1 MGVVLPLRRAA
12 VVRLCVLVSAVFAV
26 ALAAMFPGLAAAS
39 TRYAPAPGT
48 QPTVDTIT
56 GSSSVNAPWN
66 TSQGITSFNSLPI
79 SAYGDL
85 LPTFSFAGQTS
96 SSTPVSNGGSTT
108 EPNVAVYPSQ
118 SGDEPFV
125 SGFAG
130 SPGPLSGYCGASYSD
145 SWDTATPGSDPNE
158 TEAPVSQP
166 AGETLPFSPY
176 YFPYV
181 VRDSDGSLTG
191 YFDWRPKDAD
201 EAIVVAKSTDDGQTW
216 VVEGEALEQNPGY
229 CPSADTNDDGEG
241 HPYVAALGS
250 SSYLY
255 TLQRAVGDYPGS
267 DLDAMPV
274 DPSSSDPLSGL
285 QSSTSV
291 GVDPN
296 TFATASTPLSAT
308 SGTDIPVS
316 TLGGDS
322 DNGGS
327 TSETDSGGNT
337 LTVPDPSALP
347 TGAAQYEDLTQGTAG
362 EQPPVIACAGTS
374 GSNGDAPELI
384 GCTSAAAIT
393 VGANDDLVEV
403 IGTAAAM
410 VTDSN
415 GAAATSV
422 PYGPQNEADT
432 LGTDITL
439 NATSTNTNT
448 LTYLLNANAP
458 NRYYI
463 NGETVY
469 CTQANAEPTTK
480 IETCTTIDPS
490 GVGVT
495 TGSASTGTP
504 VIADPVIPSAGPD
517 YAGGPVSQTNGLISP
532 DGIIGPLPSSANSAW
547 GEPSSGDVVLYT
559 EKIANYFVEGG
570 INGTASAGES
580 STYSNFK
587 TLSKTPPLTLSNPQT
602 GSSSTLETGYVN
614 TPGSTPTN
622 YNISPFPTE
631 SQQLPS
637 SGSFNVYVGA
647 ETNTGGAELDTLT
660 CTGWDVNTHINDLY
674 NPNLRT
680 IDLLGCT
687 GGPSTD
693 VLNAGH
699 QGNWV
704 AGPGAA
710 IEAANSNGVSVLQ
723 QIGEGKA
730 ITSKNAQ
737 KLFGNNEDYEVVRAA
752 YTTDGLSFIDL
763 GAISGSTSGAPQVGS
778 TSGAGSDSGSYTDIS
793 NPYQQDAPAGGT
805 TATLDPGNQQGA
817 SPTSLPAGSTDAVEL
832 RWPGARG
839 TIVMNADGSIGL
851 FLSGSWASDGDSDAF
866 NQIFYTQSSDG
877 GMTWSVPTVVL
888 STDYTFSASIA
899 QDEALAGGSFPPLDV
914 SAYYEGR
921 AYDPT
926 VVQNPNGTATLVFA
940 GYRVP
945 NPVKAAGTPL
955 GINPTASASTSLY
968 CEGVTT
974 TSTSSSSGC
983 VDGTTP
989 AVTETDPA
997 LYRNILTET
1006 LNSSTSPAVGTS
1018 SSLSTSGSPVYDNAQ
1033 VTYTDTV
1040 TVPSPGTGTP
1050 TGSVDFDDDGNPISG
1065 CQNVV
1070 LSDTSPDT
1078 ATCMTTP
1085 ADGTQSITATYSGD
1099 SNYATS
1105 SASTIEQVN
1114 PPLPPMATI
1123 SLPNSGGTYTV
1134 GQIVPTVFS
1143 CTEGTGGPGITSCE
1157 DSNGSMSGSG
1167 DLNTSTIGAGQTYT
1181 VTATSGDG
1189 QTATASI
1196 TFTVQGPTTLTAA
1209 PQIVFF
1215 TPPTGVGLNHVSAT
1229 LTSDG
1234 SPVEG
1239 VNITFAAGALHL
1251 CTAQTNAQ
1259 GVASCTPTLL
1269 GEIVVLISNHYS
1281 ASFAGNSQ
1289 YVSSTAST
1297 NAIEL
1302 GSPPKAPRRL
1312 SAGSRNGAVA
1322 GRATLTRD
1330 GHQSATLSLR
1340 EVGGTERFS
1349 LHEDRRLKAGRYVLK
1364 VTLGEGTHVSRTV
1377 TLPPSRIYA
1386 TNFRRGTL
1394 GRALV
1399 GSR

>member
-1 MGVVLPLRRAA
+1 MT
-12 VVRLCVLVSAVFAV
+12 F
-26 ALAAMFPGLAAAS
+26 ALAATFPGFASAS
-39 TRYAPAPGT
+39 TSYAPAPGT
-48 QPTVDTIT
+48 QPTVDTIAA
-56 GSSSVNAPWN
+56 GSSVDAPWN

-79 SAYGDL
+79 SPYGDL

-96 SSTPVSNGGSTT
+96 SSTPASNGGSTT

-118 SGDEPFV
+118 LGDEPFT

-130 SPGPLSGYCGASYSD
+130 SPGPLSGYCGTAYSD
-145 SWDTATPGSDPNE
+145 SWDTATPGTDPNE
-158 TEAPVSQP
+158 AEAPVSQP
-166 AGETLPFSPY
+166 AGEALPFSPY

-181 VRDSDGSLTG
+181 VRNSDGSLTG

-201 EAIVVAKSTDDGQTW
+201 EAIVVAKSTDGGQTW
-216 VVEGEALEQNPGY
+216 TVEGEALEQNSGY

-241 HPYVAALGS
+241 HPYVAELGS
-250 SSYLY
+250 TSYLY

-267 DLDAMPV
+267 DLDAIPV
-274 DPSSSDPLSGL
+274 DPSASDPLSGV
-285 QSSTSV
+285 QSATSV

-296 TFATASTPLSAT
+296 TFAAASTPLTAIGGT
-308 SGTDIPVS
+308 SIPVS
-316 TLGGDS
+316 TLGGDTA
-322 DNGGS
+322 NGDS
-327 TSETDSGGNT
+327 TSETDSNGT
-337 LTVPDPSALP
+337 ALTVPDPSALP
-347 TGAAQYEDLTQGTAG
+347 TGPAQYEDLTQSTAG
-362 EQPPVIACAGTS
+362 EQPPVISCTGTT
-374 GSNGDAPELI
+374 GSNGSSPELT
-384 GCTSAAAIT
+384 GCTSADSIT
-393 VGANDDLVEV
+393 VGADDDLVEV

-415 GAAATSV
+415 SAPATSV
-422 PYGPQNEADT
+422 PYGPQSEADT

-480 IETCTTIDPS
+480 IETCTTTDPS

-495 TGSASTGTP
+495 TGSSSTGTP

-517 YAGGPVSQTNGLISP
+517 YTGGQVNQTNGLISP

-547 GEPSSGDVVLYT
+547 GEPSAGDVVLYT

-570 INGTASAGES
+570 INGTAGAGES
-580 STYSNFK
+580 STYSNYK
-587 TLSKTPPLTLSNPQT
+587 TLSKTPPYTLSGTQT

-614 TPGSTPTN
+614 TPGPTATN

-631 SQQLPS
+631 SEQLPN

-647 ETNTGGAELDTLT
+647 ETNTGAAELDTLT
-660 CTGWDVNTHINDLY
+660 CNGWDVNTHITDLY
-674 NPNLRT
+674 NPNLHT

-710 IEAANSNGVSVLQ
+710 IETVNGNGVSVLQ

-730 ITSKNAQ
+730 LTPKNAQ

-752 YTTDGLSFIDL
+752 YTTDGLSFTDL
-763 GAISGSTSGAPQVGS
+763 GAISGSTSGTPLVGS
-778 TSGAGSDSGSYTDIS
+778 TSSAGSDSGSYTDIS

-805 TATLDPGNQQGA
+805 TASLDASNPQGD
-817 SPTSLPAGSTDAVEL
+817 SPTSLAVGSADAVEL

-839 TIVMNADGSIGL
+839 TIVTNPDGSIGL

-866 NQIFYTQSSDG
+866 NQIFYTESSDG
-877 GMTWSVPTVVL
+877 GVTWSVPTVVL

-899 QDEALAGGSFPPLDV
+899 EDEALAAGSSTALGV

-926 VVQNPNGTATLVFA
+926 VVQNPDGTATLVFA

-955 GINPTASASTSLY
+955 GINPTASTSASLY
-968 CEGVTT
+968 CEGITT
-974 TSTSSSSGC
+974 TSSSTSSGC
-983 VDGTTP
+983 ADGTTP

-1006 LNSSTSPAVGTS
+1006 LDSSSSPAVGTT
-1018 SSLSTSGSPVYDNAQ
+1018 SSLATSASPVYDNSQ

-1040 TVPSPGTGTP
+1040 TVTSPGTGTP
-1050 TGSVDFDDDGNPISG
+1050 TGTVDFDDDGNPISG
-1065 CQNVV
+1065 CQNVA
-1070 LSDTSPDT
+1070 LSDASPDT
-1078 ATCMTTP
+1078 AACLTTP
-1085 ADGTQSITATYSGD
+1085 ADGTRSITATYSGD

-1105 SASTIEQVN
+1105 NANLSEQVN
-1114 PPLPPMATI
+1114 PPLPPTATI
-1123 SLPNSGGTYTV
+1123 ALPSSGGTYTF
-1134 GQIVPTVFS
+1134 GQVVPTLFS
-1143 CTEGTGGPGITSCE
+1143 CTDGTGGPGITSCE
-1157 DSNGSMSGSG
+1157 DSNGSTSGSG

-1189 QTATASI
+1189 QTAAASI
-1196 TFTVQGPTTLTAA
+1196 TYTVQAAPTTLTAA
-1209 PQIVFF
+1209 PQVVFF
-1215 TPPTGVGLNHVSAT
+1215 PPPTGVGLTHLSAT

-1234 SPVEG
+1234 SPVQG
-1239 VNITFAAGALHL
+1239 MKITFADGALHL
-1251 CTAQTNAQ
+1251 CTAQTNTL
-1259 GVASCTPTLL
+1259 GVASCAPSLL
-1269 GEIVVLISNHYS
+1269 GEIVVLLTNEYS

-1289 YVSSTAST
+1289 YLSSTAST
-1297 NAIEL
+1297 DAIEL
-1302 GSPPKAPRRL
+1302 GSVPKESRRL
-1312 SAGSRNGAVA
+1312 SAGSRNDALT
-1322 GRATLTRD
+1322 GRATLNRD
-1330 GHQSATLSLR
+1330 DRPYATLALR
-1340 EVGGTERFS
+1340 EVRGDERFS
-1349 LHEDRRLKAGRYVLK
+1349 LHEDRRLKPGRYVLK
-1364 VTLGEGTHVSRTV
+1364 LTLGDGMHVSRAVTLG
-1377 TLPPSRIYA
+1377 
-1386 TNFRRGTL
+1386 
-1394 GRALV
+1394 
-1399 GSR
+1399 

>member
-1 MGVVLPLRRAA
+1 MPPRPA
-12 VVRLCVLVSAVFAV
+12 VARLCALVSAFFTVV
-26 ALAAMFPGLAAAS
+26 LAAMFPGFAAAS
-39 TRYAPAPGT
+39 TSYAPAPGT
-48 QPTVDTIT
+48 QPALDTIS

-85 LPTFSFAGQTS
+85 LPTFSFAGQAT
-96 SSTPVSNGGSTT
+96 SSTPASNGGSTT

-118 SGDEPFV
+118 SGDEPFA

-145 SWDTATPGSDPNE
+145 SWDTTTPGTDPNE
-158 TEAPVSQP
+158 TETPVSQP

-181 VRDSDGSLTG
+181 VRNSDGSLTG

-201 EAIVVAKSTDDGQTW
+201 EAIVVAKSTDGGQTW
-216 VVEGEALEQNPGY
+216 TVEGEALEQNPGY

-241 HPYVAALGS
+241 HPYVATLGS
-250 SSYLY
+250 TSYLY

-274 DPSSSDPLSGL
+274 DPAASDPLSGL
-285 QSSTSV
+285 QSATSV

-296 TFATASTPLSAT
+296 TFATASTPPLPT
-308 SGTDIPVS
+308 TGGINIPVS
-316 TLGGDS
+316 TLGGDTA
-322 DNGGS
+322 NGNS
-327 TSETDSGGNT
+327 TSETDSNGNT
-337 LTVPDPSALP
+337 LSVPDPSALP
-347 TGAAQYEDLTQGTAG
+347 SGAVQYEDLTQSTAG

-374 GSNGDAPELI
+374 GSNGDAPELT
-384 GCTSAAAIT
+384 GCTNPAGIT
-393 VGANDDLVEV
+393 VGADDDLVEV
-403 IGTAAAM
+403 IGTAAKM
-410 VTDSN
+410 VTDSTN
-415 GAAATSV
+415 APATSI

-439 NATSTNTNT
+439 NATSTNSNT

-458 NRYYI
+458 DRYYV

-480 IETCTTIDPS
+480 IETCTTTDPS

-495 TGSASTGTP
+495 TGNASTGTP
-504 VIADPVIPSAGPD
+504 VIADPVIPSAGPN
-517 YAGGPVSQTNGLISP
+517 YSGGPVAQTNGLISP
-532 DGIIGPLPSSANSAW
+532 DGIIGPLPSSANAAW
-547 GEPSSGDVVLYT
+547 SEPTAGNVVLYT
-559 EKIANYFVEGG
+559 EKIANYFIEGG
-570 INGTASAGES
+570 INGTASAAES
-580 STYSNFK
+580 STYSNYK
-587 TLSKTPPLTLSNPQT
+587 TLSATVPYTLSGPQT

-614 TPGSTPTN
+614 TPGSTAID

-631 SQQLPS
+631 SEQLPS

-647 ETNTGGAELDTLT
+647 EPNSGGAELDTLT

-674 NPNLRT
+674 NPNLHT

-710 IEAANSNGVSVLQ
+710 IETDNSNGVSVLQ

-737 KLFGNNEDYEVVRAA
+737 KLFGNNEDYEVVRVA
-752 YTTDGLSFIDL
+752 YTTDGLSFADL
-763 GAISGSTSGAPQVGS
+763 GAISGSTSGSPAVGS
-778 TSGAGSDSGSYTDIS
+778 TSSAGSDSGSYTDIS
-793 NPYQQDAPAGGT
+793 NPYQQDVPAGGA
-805 TATLDPGNQQGA
+805 TATLDPSNPQGD
-817 SPTSLPAGSTDAVEL
+817 SPTSLADGSADAVEL

-839 TIVMNADGSIGL
+839 TIVTNPDGSIGL

-866 NQIFYTQSSDG
+866 NQIFYTESSDG
-877 GMTWSVPTVVL
+877 GNTWSVPTVVL

-899 QDEALAGGSFPPLDV
+899 QDEALAGGSLPQLGV

-926 VVQNPNGTATLVFA
+926 VVQNPDGTATLVFA

-955 GINPTASASTSLY
+955 GIDPTASTSTSLY
-968 CEGVTT
+968 CEGITT
-974 TSTSSSSGC
+974 TSSSTSSGC
-983 VDGTTP
+983 ADGSTP
-989 AVTETDPA
+989 VVTETDPA

-1006 LNSSTSPAVGTS
+1006 LSSSSSPAVGTS
-1018 SSLSTSGSPVYDNAQ
+1018 SSLATSASPVYDNTQ

-1050 TGSVDFDDDGNPISG
+1050 TGTVDFDDDGNPISG
-1065 CQNVV
+1065 CQN
-1070 LSDTSPDT
+1070 LALGDASPDT
-1078 ATCMTTP
+1078 ATCLTTP
-1085 ADGTQSITATYSGD
+1085 ADGTRSITATYSGD

-1105 SASTIEQVN
+1105 NANLSEQVN
-1114 PPLPPMATI
+1114 PPLPPTATI
-1123 SLPNSGGTYTV
+1123 GLPSSGGTYTV
-1134 GQIVPTVFS
+1134 GQVVPTLFS

-1157 DSNGSMSGSG
+1157 DSNGSTSGSG
-1167 DLNTSTIGAGQTYT
+1167 YLNTSTIGAGQTYA

-1196 TFTVQGPTTLTAA
+1196 TYTVQAAPPAPTTLTAA
-1209 PQIVFF
+1209 PQLVFF
-1215 TPPTGVGLNHVSAT
+1215 PLPTGIGLTHLSAT

-1239 VNITFAAGALHL
+1239 MSISFAARSLHL

-1259 GVASCTPTLL
+1259 GVASCSPTLL
-1269 GEIVVLISNHYS
+1269 GEIVVLLTNHYS

-1289 YVSSTAST
+1289 YLSSTAST
-1297 NAIEL
+1297 AAIEL
-1302 GSPPKAPRRL
+1302 GSGPREPRLL
-1312 SAGSRNGAVA
+1312 SAGSRNGALA
-1322 GRATLTRD
+1322 GRRATLTRD
-1330 GHQSATLSLR
+1330 GRPYATLGLR
-1340 EVGGTERFS
+1340 EVRGAERFS
-1349 LHEDRRLKAGRYVLK
+1349 LHEVRRLKAGRYVLK
-1364 VTLGEGTHVSRTV
+1364 LTLGDGTHISRAVTLG
-1377 TLPPSRIYA
+1377 
-1386 TNFRRGTL
+1386 
-1394 GRALV
+1394 
-1399 GSR
+1399 

>member
-1 MGVVLPLRRAA
+1 MFPG
-12 VVRLCVLVSAVFAV
+12 FAV
-26 ALAAMFPGLAAAS
+26 AS
-39 TRYAPAPGT
+39 TSYAPASGA
-48 QPTVDTIT
+48 QPTLDTIS
-56 GSSSVNAPWN
+56 GGRSVDAPWN
-66 TSQGITSFNSLPI
+66 TSQGITSFNSLSI

-85 LPTFSFAGQTS
+85 LPTFSFAGQS
-96 SSTPVSNGGSTT
+96 LSSTPASNGGSMT

-125 SGFAG
+125 SGFVG

-145 SWDTATPGSDPNE
+145 SWDTATPGTDPNE
-158 TEAPVSQP
+158 SETPVSQP

-181 VRDSDGSLTG
+181 VRNTDGSLTG

-201 EAIVVAKSTDDGQTW
+201 EAILVAKSSDGGQTW
-216 VVEGEALEQNPGY
+216 TVEGEALEQNSGY

-250 SSYLY
+250 ISYLY

-274 DPSSSDPLSGL
+274 DPSASDPLSGV
-285 QSSTSV
+285 QPATSV

-296 TFATASTPLSAT
+296 TFATAPTPLTAT
-308 SGTDIPVS
+308 GGTSIPVS

-322 DNGGS
+322 ANGDS
-327 TSETDSGGNT
+327 TSEVDSSGNT

-362 EQPPVIACAGTS
+362 QQPPVIACTGTS
-374 GSNGDAPELI
+374 GSTGNSPALT
-384 GCTSAAAIT
+384 GCTSAAGIT

-403 IGTAAAM
+403 IGTAATM
-410 VTDSN
+410 VTDS
-415 GAAATSV
+415 GSAPATSI
-422 PYGPQNEADT
+422 PYGPQNEAGT

-458 NRYYI
+458 NRYYV

-469 CTQANAEPTTK
+469 CTQSNAEPTTK
-480 IETCTTIDPS
+480 IEICTTTDPG
-490 GVGVT
+490 GVSVT

-517 YAGGPVSQTNGLISP
+517 YTGGPVSQTNGLISP

-547 GEPSSGDVVLYT
+547 GQPSAGDVVLYT
-559 EKIANYFVEGG
+559 EKIANYFIEGG
-570 INGTASAGES
+570 VNGTAASAES
-580 STYSNFK
+580 SSYSNYK
-587 TLSKTPPLTLSNPQT
+587 TLSKTPPFTLSGAQT
-602 GSSSTLETGYVN
+602 GTSSTLATGFVN
-614 TPGSTPTN
+614 TPGSTATN
-622 YNISPFPTE
+622 YNISPFPTQSE
-631 SQQLPS
+631 QLPS

-660 CTGWDVNTHINDLY
+660 CMGWDVNTHINDLY
-674 NPNLRT
+674 NPNLHT

-710 IEAANSNGVSVLQ
+710 IETVNSNGVSVLQ

-730 ITSKNAQ
+730 VTSKNAQ
-737 KLFGNNEDYEVVRAA
+737 KLFSNNEDYEVVRAA
-752 YTTDGLSFIDL
+752 YTTDGLSFTDL
-763 GAISGSTSGAPQVGS
+763 GAISGATSGTPEVDS

-805 TATLDPGNQQGA
+805 TATLDPSSPQGD
-817 SPTSLPAGSTDAVEL
+817 SPTSLVEGSADTVEL

-839 TIVMNADGSIGL
+839 TIVTNPDGSIGL

-877 GMTWSVPTVVL
+877 GNTWSVPTIVL

-899 QDEALAGGSFPPLDV
+899 QDEALAGGSFPQLGV

-926 VVQNPNGTATLVFA
+926 VVQNPDGTATLVFA

-955 GINPTASASTSLY
+955 GINPTASTNTSLY
-968 CEGVTT
+968 CEGITT
-974 TSTSSSSGC
+974 TSTSGSSGC
-983 VDGTTP
+983 ADGTTP
-989 AVTETDPA
+989 VVTETDPA

-1006 LNSSTSPAVGTS
+1006 LDSSSSPTVTSA
-1018 SSLSTSGSPVYDNAQ
+1018 SSLSTSASPVYDNTQ
-1033 VTYTDTV
+1033 VTYTDTI
-1040 TVPSPGTGTP
+1040 TVPSPGTGIP
-1050 TGSVDFDDDGNPISG
+1050 TGTVDFADDGNPVGS
-1065 CQNVV
+1065 CQNVT
-1070 LSDTSPDT
+1070 LSDASPDT
-1078 ATCMTTP
+1078 ATCLTTP
-1085 ADGTQSITATYSGD
+1085 ADGTRSITATYSGD
-1099 SNYATS
+1099 NNYATS
-1105 SASTIEQVN
+1105 TANLSEQVN
-1114 PPLPPMATI
+1114 PPLPPTATI
-1123 SLPNSGGTYTV
+1123 SLPTSGGTYTV
-1134 GQIVPTVFS
+1134 GQVVPTLFS
-1143 CTEGTGGPGITSCE
+1143 CTDGAGGPGITSCE
-1157 DSNGSMSGSG
+1157 DGNGSTSGSG
-1167 DLNTSTIGAGQTYT
+1167 YLNTSTLGAGQTYT

-1189 QTATASI
+1189 QTAAASI
-1196 TFTVQGPTTLTAA
+1196 TYTVQAAAAAPTTLTAA
-1209 PQIVFF
+1209 PQVVFF
-1215 TPPTGVGLNHVSAT
+1215 PPPTGVGLRHLSAT

-1239 VNITFAAGALHL
+1239 MNITFADGALHL
-1251 CTAQTNAQ
+1251 CTAQTNPQ
-1259 GVASCTPTLL
+1259 GVASCSPTLL
-1269 GEIVVLISNHYS
+1269 GEVVVLLTNNYG
-1281 ASFAGNSQ
+1281 ASFAGNSE
-1289 YVSSTAST
+1289 YLSSTAST
-1297 NAIEL
+1297 AAIEL
-1302 GSPPKAPRRL
+1302 GSGQKEPRL
-1312 SAGSRNGAVA
+1312 LPAGSRSGTLA

-1330 GHQSATLSLR
+1330 GRPYATLSLR
-1340 EVGGTERFS
+1340 EVRGTERFRV
-1349 LHEDRRLKAGRYVLK
+1349 HEDRRLRPGRYLLK
-1364 VTLGEGTHVSRTV
+1364 LTLGDGTHVSRAV
-1377 TLPPSRIYA
+1377 TLR
-1386 TNFRRGTL
+1386 
-1394 GRALV
+1394 
-1399 GSR
+1399 

>member
-1 MGVVLPLRRAA
+1 M
-12 VVRLCVLVSAVFAV
+12 SAFLTV
-26 ALAAMFPGLAAAS
+26 ALAAIFPGFATAG
-39 TRYAPAPGT
+39 TTYAPAPGT
-48 QPTVDTIT
+48 QPTVDTIS

-85 LPTFSFAGQTS
+85 LPTFSFAGQTT
-96 SSTPVSNGGSTT
+96 SSTPASNGGSTT

-145 SWDTATPGSDPNE
+145 SWDIATPGTDPNE
-158 TEAPVSQP
+158 TETPVSQP
-166 AGETLPFSPY
+166 VGETLPFSPY

-181 VRDSDGSLTG
+181 VRNSDGSLTG

-201 EAIVVAKSTDDGQTW
+201 EAIVVARSIDGGQTW
-216 VVEGEALEQNPGY
+216 TVEGEALEQNPGY
-229 CPSADTNDDGEG
+229 CPSTDTNDDGEG
-241 HPYVAALGS
+241 HPYVATLGS
-250 SSYLY
+250 TSYLY

-274 DPSSSDPLSGL
+274 DPGASDPLSGV
-285 QSSTSV
+285 QPTTSV

-296 TFATASTPLSAT
+296 TFATSSTPLT
-308 SGTDIPVS
+308 TVGTDIPVS

-322 DNGGS
+322 ANGNS

-362 EQPPVIACAGTS
+362 QQPPVIACTGTT
-374 GSNGDAPELI
+374 GSNSDAPELT
-384 GCTSAAAIT
+384 GCTNPAGIT

-403 IGTAAAM
+403 IGTASKM
-410 VTDSN
+410 VTDSTS
-415 GAAATSV
+415 AAATSV

-480 IETCTTIDPS
+480 IETCTTTDPS

-504 VIADPVIPSAGPD
+504 VIADPVIPSAGPN
-517 YAGGPVSQTNGLISP
+517 YTGGPVAQTNGLISP
-532 DGIIGPLPSSANSAW
+532 DGIIGPLPSEANSAW
-547 GEPSSGDVVLYT
+547 SQPTAGDVVLYT
-559 EKIANYFVEGG
+559 EKIANYFIEGG
-570 INGTASAGES
+570 INGTTSTAES
-580 STYSNFK
+580 STYSNYK
-587 TLSKTPPLTLSNPQT
+587 TLSTAVPYTLSGAQT
-602 GSSSTLETGYVN
+602 GSSTTLETGYVN
-614 TPGSTPTN
+614 TPGSTATD

-631 SQQLPS
+631 SEQLPS
-637 SGSFNVYVGA
+637 TGSFNVYVGA
-647 ETNTGGAELDTLT
+647 ETNRGGAELDTLT

-674 NPNLRT
+674 NPNLPT
-680 IDLLGCT
+680 IDLLSCT

-710 IEAANSNGVSVLQ
+710 IETENSNGVSVLQ

-730 ITSKNAQ
+730 ITPKNAQ

-752 YTTDGLSFIDL
+752 YTTDGLGFTDL
-763 GAISGSTSGAPQVGS
+763 GAISGSTSGTPTVGS
-778 TSGAGSDSGSYTDIS
+778 TSSAGNDSGSYTDIS
-793 NPYQQDAPAGGT
+793 NPYQQDAPTGGT
-805 TATLDPGNQQGA
+805 TAALDPSNPQGD
-817 SPTSLPAGSTDAVEL
+817 SPTSLVGGSPDTVEL

-839 TIVMNADGSIGL
+839 TIVTNPDGSIGL

-866 NQIFYTQSSDG
+866 NQIFYTQSTDG
-877 GMTWSVPTVVL
+877 GKTWSAPTVVL

-899 QDEALAGGSFPPLDV
+899 QDEALAGGSSPALGV

-926 VVQNPNGTATLVFA
+926 VVQNPDGTATLVFA

-955 GINPTASASTSLY
+955 GINPTASTSTSLY
-968 CEGVTT
+968 CEGTTT

-983 VDGTTP
+983 QDGTTP
-989 AVTETDPA
+989 VITETDPA

-1006 LNSSTSPAVGTS
+1006 LSSSSSPAVGTA
-1018 SSLSTSGSPVYDNAQ
+1018 SSLATSASPVYDNTQ

-1050 TGSVDFDDDGNPISG
+1050 TGTVDFDDDANPISG
-1065 CQNVV
+1065 CQDVA
-1070 LSDTSPDT
+1070 LSDASPDT
-1078 ATCMTTP
+1078 ATCLTTP
-1085 ADGTQSITATYSGD
+1085 ADGTRSITATYSGD

-1105 SASTIEQVN
+1105 NANLSEQVN
-1114 PPLPPMATI
+1114 PPLPPTATI
-1123 SLPNSGGTYTV
+1123 GLPSSGGTYTV
-1134 GQIVPTVFS
+1134 GQVVPTLFS
-1143 CTEGTGGPGITSCE
+1143 CTEGTGGPGITLCE
-1157 DSNGSMSGSG
+1157 DSNGSTSDSG
-1167 DLNTSTIGAGQTYT
+1167 DLTTSTIGAGQTYT

-1196 TFTVQGPTTLTAA
+1196 TYTVQAAPPAPTTLTAA
-1209 PQIVFF
+1209 PQVVFF
-1215 TPPTGVGLNHVSAT
+1215 PPPTGVGLTHLSAT

-1234 SPVEG
+1234 APVDG
-1239 VNITFAAGALHL
+1239 MNITFAAGKLQL
-1251 CTAQTNAQ
+1251 CTAQTNTQ
-1259 GVASCTPTLL
+1259 GVASCSPTLL
-1269 GEIVVLISNHYS
+1269 GEIVVLLTNHYS

-1289 YVSSTAST
+1289 YLPSIAST
-1297 NAIEL
+1297 VAIEL
-1302 GSPPKAPRRL
+1302 GSGSKEPRL
-1312 SAGSRNGAVA
+1312 LPAGRRNDAVA

-1330 GHQSATLSLR
+1330 GRPYATLVLQEIR
-1340 EVGGTERFS
+1340 GAERFS
-1349 LHEDRRLKAGRYVLK
+1349 LHEDRRLRPGRYALK
-1364 VTLGEGTHVSRTV
+1364 LTLGDGTNVSRTV
-1377 TLPPSRIYA
+1377 TLR
-1386 TNFRRGTL
+1386 
-1394 GRALV
+1394 
-1399 GSR
+1399 